1 MHYHLLLTQ
10 RCNLRCSYCGGTR
23 DDAEHMEM
31 EYPLEVLRSF
41 IAQDPDP
48 VIAFYGGEPLLRVDL
63 VEEVMDTI
71 PAKYILH
78 TNGILLHRIK
88 PHYLRRFHTILISID
103 GRREVTDAYRG
114 EGVYD
119 RIIRNAR
126 RIRRHFSGDLI
137 ARMVASLRSDI
148 YEDALHLAKLGVF
161 DHVHWQLDFEL
172 FWDGGSE
179 TTREWLRSYNSGITR
194 LVHAWVEEM
203 RRGEVLGFV
212 PFIGITKT
220 LLSRKPTKLRCGA
233 GVDFFAISPS
243 GEITLCPV
251 TPEYEFMRVGS
262 IFTTAPEELHNCA
275 SPGEPCASCDLLWV
289 CGGRCLFINLAKEWV
304 GEEGY
309 ALICSTVRHLVN
321 ELEAALPEI
330 KKLIGDGVI
339 SARVFDYPEI
349 NNDCEVIP

>member
-10 RCNLRCSYCGGTR
+10 RCNLECSYCGGTR
-23 DDAEHMEM
+23 NDAEHMEV

-41 IAQDPDP
+41 IARDPDP

-63 VEEVMDTI
+63 MEEVMDTI

-78 TNGILLHRIK
+78 TNGMLLHRVK

-114 EGVYD
+114 QGVYD

-137 ARMVASLRSDI
+137 ARMVASLKSDI

-172 FWDGGSE
+172 FWDGGSD
-179 TTREWLRSYNSGITR
+179 TTREWLRSYNASITR

-220 LLSRKPTKLRCGA
+220 LLSGKPAKLRCGA
-233 GVDFFAISPS
+233 GVDFFAIAPS

-251 TPEYEFMRVGS
+251 TPEYEFMRVGN
-262 IFTTAPEELHNCA
+262 IFTTPPEKLHNCA

-330 KKLIGDGVI
+330 KKLIGEGVI
-339 SARVFDYPEI
+339 SARAFDYPEI

>member
-10 RCNLRCSYCGGTR
+10 RCNLECSYCGGTR
-23 DDAEHMEM
+23 DEAEHMEV

-63 VEEVMDTI
+63 MEEVMDTI

-78 TNGILLHRIK
+78 TNGMLLHRVK
-88 PHYLRRFHTILISID
+88 PHYLCRFHTILISID

-203 RRGEVLGFV
+203 RRGRVFGFV
-212 PFIGITKT
+212 PFIGITRT

-262 IFTTAPEELHNCA
+262 IFTTTPEKLHNCA

-304 GEEGY
+304 GDDGY

-330 KKLIGDGVI
+330 KKLISRGVI
-339 SARVFDYPEI
+339 SARAFDYPEI